1 MISAFQCDFSLI
13 RDGEKS
19 IKELDYMIQN
29 KDTDIMKDI
38 ELLEELEYMLRHGK
52 AEIHIK

>member
-1 MISAFQCDFSLI
+1 MISAFQCDFSLA

-29 KDTDIMKDI
+29 KDPDIMKDI
-38 ELLEELEYMLRHGK
+38 ELLEELEYMLRHDK